1 MTGKVFDEF
10 VVGKNFCSYICEAI
24 CCCCYKKKNL
34 QRKQEM
40 LIKTQNILQAQR
52 IQEDSTEG
60 NSTDRIDLGV

>member
-40 LIKTQNILQAQR
+40 LLQTQNILEA
-52 IQEDSTEG
+52 
-60 NSTDRIDLGV
+60 